1 MKQVIL
7 LLTSI
12 CIALMITSCDKL
24 GGESFTPQTYD
35 VQGKVEKG
43 PFISGSDISIQPMDA
58 DLQVTG
64 SMFNTAITDDLGNF
78 VLGSKLFS
86 TPYAEFMANGYFF
99 NEVKGELS
107 NGTLTLRALVDL
119 SDNAT
124 VNVNVLTHLKYARIK
139 KLVASG
145 KNFNESNAQAQEELL
160 NAFGLGRYSDKD
172 VSSFSIIAG
181 TEESAALIAIS
192 SLLLME
198 RSEAALTEYL
208 SKLSADFGE
217 DGCFSEEMQHQM
229 DADQDEIASNLSDIK
244 EHIIERYSDL
254 GISVEVKDLNYYFDW
269 DKDGVAGNELLKENE
284 VVLLED
290 SVLVVPN
297 DGGTYHIQIQSP
309 IALYLSPQVDGTLE
323 VMPGQTITPDNFLGD
338 GLYSGHNGES
348 LKDKE
353 ISAETSLENSILN
366 ITVSAL
372 SSRTNKTKFIS
383 LYDYVGHVVATV
395 EIRQEGKIL
404 DVNVAEAPLL
414 GSAAEQ
420 VVASAAYSLAR
431 AMGSYNLI
439 EQYYQY
445 NPLMYGDIRMT
456 IDKTNSTV
464 ADAWSYFYEACSKLL
479 LLKKADEAAL
489 NVYADYC
496 HVLLAMIYSNLIYGW
511 DGVPYIAHYDMY
523 EFIMYDGL
531 PRVSPSYIFDD
542 LKDKLQTAINRL
554 PEKKN
559 ESLKDVNG
567 FFFCS
572 KDVARVLLANIY
584 MYEGYYAQ
592 AKVLLQQVISNG
604 FYCLDA
610 STNFFGTWG
619 EVVIDGVATD
629 VSPELIFA
637 LHGASATRSTVSIYT
652 PNKMPCMTLSD
663 VYLSLAE
670 CYYFLEDA
678 TTADTYVQSIIDAK
692 SLEVNESSVLM
703 KIKAVRERLLLHSGT
718 YFAFLKRSGL
728 AKEVC
733 GIEDYQL
740 LFPIPQS
747 EMYNNRQMT
756 QNPYW

>member
-1 MKQVIL
+1 MKKISYSL
-7 LLTSI
+7 LASLLTI
-12 CIALMITSCDKL
+12 CVLISCDEFGAETFK
-24 GGESFTPQTYD
+24 PQTFD

-58 DLQVTG
+58 DLQVIG
-64 SMFNTAITDDLGNF
+64 SLFNTSITDDLGNF
-78 VLGSKLFS
+78 ALGSKLFTS
-86 TPYAEFMANGYFF
+86 PYAEFIANGYFF

-119 SDNAT
+119 SDNTT

-139 KLVASG
+139 NLVASG
-145 KNFNESNAQAQEELL
+145 KRFDEANKQAQQELL
-160 NAFGLGRYSDKD
+160 EAFGLGRYSDKE
-172 VSSFSIIAG
+172 VASFSIIAG
-181 TEESAALIAIS
+181 TEESAALLAIS
-192 SLLLME
+192 SLLLMD
-198 RSEAALTEYL
+198 RTEAALTEYL
-208 SKLSADFGE
+208 SKLSADFSK
-217 DGCFSEEMQHQM
+217 DGRFSDEIRAQM
-229 DADQDEIASNLSDIK
+229 HADQNIIAADLSEIR
-244 EHIIERYSDL
+244 HHVVERYSEL
-254 GISVEVKDLNYYFDW
+254 GISVEVKDLTYYFDW
-269 DKDGVAGNELLKENE
+269 DNDGQAGNELLQENDK
-284 VVLLED
+284 VFLEK
-290 SVLVVPN
+290 SVIEVPN
-297 DGGTYHIQIQSP
+297 EGGTYTINIESP
-309 IALYLSPQVDGTLE
+309 IMLYLEPQVE
-323 VMPGQTITPDNFLGD
+323 MPLTPSIDVSTDEFFSD
-338 GLYSGHNGES
+338 GLYEGFDGES

-420 VVASAAYSLAR
+420 VVASAAFSLAR
-431 AMGSYNLI
+431 AMSSYNLI

-445 NPLMYGDIRMT
+445 NPLMYGDIRSS
-456 IDKTNSTV
+456 IDKNNSTI

-531 PRVSPSYIFDD
+531 PRVYPSYIFDD

-584 MYEGYYAQ
+584 MYEGSYAQ
-592 AKVLLQQVISNG
+592 AKVLLQQVITNG
-604 FYCLDA
+604 FCCLDA

-619 EVVIDGVATD
+619 EVVIDGVATG
-629 VSPELIFA
+629 VSTELIFA
-637 LHGASATRSTVSIYT
+637 LHGSATRSAVSIYA
-652 PNKMPCMTLSD
+652 PDKMPYMTLSD